1 MDQEKFL
8 LLRSLQL
15 FDPLS
20 NYSLKAILSST
31 HFLKTKRNQIIFF
44 EGDETKSI
52 YIVKSGKFKVRL
64 KLLFLKKEKRNY
76 FII

>member
-8 LLRSLQL
+8 LLRSLKL

-20 NYSLKAILSST
+20 NYSLKAILGST
-31 HFLKTKRNQIIFF
+31 HLLKTKRNQIIYS

-52 YIVKSGKFKVRL
+52 YIVKNGKFKVTL
-64 KLLFLKKEKRNY
+64 SNLFFLKQNV
-76 FII
+76 IL